1 MASRFSDLIILI
13 SGGINQRRLYFDDH
27 PRVREQARAIIL
39 RFEDVLQQTGETGFF
54 FGIHKGKFVRNG
66 KFMVGPSIAGRNLI
80 ELARQLACG
89 GFLLRRGL
97 TEDELLAFFRLGAVL
112 NAPVNSLQAA
122 KDLFLREGIGHIDP
136 APHFQETAAPA
147 GSHEAATIDPGLI
160 TFDFEDGPAGG
171 PPPSLQKELEPLL
184 PLFQTMF
191 SAVESNTVE
200 AARDQSLDLDRNLDA
215 GQELVGRIDPQTI
228 DIMNLMRYPDYD
240 SFTVG
245 HGVRMA
251 TLSVTVG
258 RGLGWPAHLLTELA
272 AAAMLHDVGKAKIPA
287 DILYKPGA
295 LTDEERR
302 VAESHA
308 EIGARML
315 LAQGCA
321 RPAIIAGAWGHH
333 LRHDG
338 AGYPVTP
345 DWIRRSPT
353 AAVLKVCD
361 VFEALT
367 AARPYK
373 APLSPRRAFEIMI
386 GDAGAFDPRILT
398 TLFATIGLH
407 PPGSRVELSDG
418 SRGYVR
424 ESGRN
429 QDRPLV
435 LVTTAPDGR
444 DLEINDQFLVDL
456 AEETNLE
463 VADFQ
468 SVAMESCMAEDF

>member
-27 PRVREQARAIIL
+27 PRVREHARAISL
-39 RFEDVLQQTGETGFF
+39 RFDDILQQTGETGFF
-54 FGIHKGKFVRNG
+54 FGVHQGKFVRDG
-66 KFMVGPSIAGRNLI
+66 KYLVGPSIAGRNLI
-80 ELARQLACG
+80 AFAQQLGCG
-89 GFLLRRGL
+89 GFLLRGGL
-97 TEDELLAFFRLGAVL
+97 TEDELLAFFRLGASVSH
-112 NAPVNSLQAA
+112 PVDGLQAA
-122 KDLFLREGIGHIDP
+122 KDLFLKEGIGHIDP
-136 APHFQETAAPA
+136 APHFREA
-147 GSHEAATIDPGLI
+147 GATRGSGDAIPMDPGLI
-160 TFDFEDGPAGG
+160 TFDFGDGPLGG
-171 PPPSLQKELEPLL
+171 PPPSLHKELEPLL

-191 SAVESNTVE
+191 SAVESNTIE
-200 AARDQSLDLDRNLDA
+200 AARDQAMDLDRNLEA
-215 GQELVGRIDPQTI
+215 GAALVGRIDRQTI

-251 TLSVTVG
+251 TLAVTVG
-258 RGLGWPAHLLTELA
+258 RGLGWPSHLLTELA
-272 AAAMLHDVGKAKIPA
+272 AAAMLHDVGKAKVPA

-295 LTDEERR
+295 LTEEERR
-302 VAESHA
+302 IAESHA
-308 EIGARML
+308 EVGARML

-345 DWIRRSPT
+345 EWVRRSPT

-373 APLSPRRAFEIMI
+373 APLSPRRAFEIML

-398 TLFATIGLH
+398 ALFDTIGLH

-418 SRGYVR
+418 SRGFVQK
-424 ESGRN
+424 SGRRH
-429 QDRPLV
+429 DRPLV
-435 LVTTAPDGR
+435 LVTTGPDGR
-444 DLEINDQFLVDL
+444 NLEINDQFLVDL
-456 AEETNLE
+456 AEKTDLE

-468 SVAMESCMAEDF
+468 SVAVESCMEELF